1 MDYLDLN
8 PRQVEI
14 LEYIKTV
21 LKDKGYTPTVREI
34 CDAVHLSSTST
45 VHFHLKALEKKGYI
59 RRDPLKSRAI
69 EVINEE
75 DNLLL
80 EDNYFDINSGIHKVK
95 IIKGEPKGLKVRSVY
110 DIR

>member
-1 MDYLDLN
+1 MIKDNKVISSGTTIFCAPKHFKFINPNLN
-8 PRQVEI
+8 ISVNGDEI
-14 LEYIKTV
+14 TI
-21 LKDKGYTPTVREI
+21 
-34 CDAVHLSSTST
+34 LSDSYARS
-45 VHFHLKALEKKGYI
+45 
-59 RRDPLKSRAI
+59 I